1 MTKAL
6 ASLVCISLGWTVQ
19 ATQVA
24 EPDVETVLRVAGAYL
39 AEYERTITA
48 IVSEEDYLQ
57 RVPSEGVA
65 RRLRS
70 DVLVLPQPG
79 AGWIGFRDVF
89 EMDGRP
95 VRDRDQRLSR
105 LFIKADPDALRQ
117 AKRIVD
123 EGTRFNLNPLRGGGV
138 SRTLNQP
145 FTALKFLVREN
156 QSHSTFRVD
165 RRRTAQP
172 GNTVVI
178 EFIERDRRR
187 LIATPDDAAAQ
198 GVFWIDAATG
208 RVNASKLTVS
218 TGGLR
223 ADFDVSFSEQ
233 PKLGLWLPTVMT
245 ESYTVER
252 RNLTTIEGRAT
263 YSNFRRFQVDTGFV
277 AK

>member
-1 MTKAL
+1 MRA
-6 ASLVCISLGWTVQ
+6 
-19 ATQVA
+19 
-24 EPDVETVLRVAGAYL
+24 AGAYL
-39 AEYERTITA
+39 AEYERAVTA
-48 IVSEEDYLQ
+48 IVSEEDYFQ
-57 RVPSEGVA
+57 RIPGEGVG

-70 DVLVLPQPG
+70 DVLVVPQPG
-79 AGWIGFRDVF
+79 IGWVGFRDVF

-95 VRDRDQRLSR
+95 VRDRDERLSR
-105 LFIKADPDALRQ
+105 LFIRADPDALRQ

-145 FTALKFLVREN
+145 FMALKFLLLEN
-156 QSHSTFRVD
+156 QHRSAFRVD
-165 RRRTAQP
+165 RRRTDRPAS
-172 GNTVVI
+172 TVVLA
-178 EFIERDRRR
+178 FTERGKRR

-223 ADFDVSFSEQ
+223 AEFDVTFTDQ
-233 PKLGLWLPTVMT
+233 PKLGLWLPSLMT
-245 ESYTVER
+245 ESYTMER

-263 YSNFRRFQVDTGFV
+263 YSNFRRFQVDTDFV

>member
-1 MTKAL
+1 VTRAL
-6 ASLVCISLGWTVQ
+6 ALLIGISLGWT
-19 ATQVA
+19 AEAAQVA
-24 EPDVETVLRVAGAYL
+24 EPDVETVMRAAGAYL
-39 AEYERTITA
+39 AEYERAVTA
-48 IVSEEDYLQ
+48 IVSEEDYFQ
-57 RVPSEGVA
+57 RIPGEGVG

-70 DVLVLPQPG
+70 DVLVVPQPG
-79 AGWIGFRDVF
+79 IGWVGFRDVF

-95 VRDRDQRLSR
+95 VRDRDERLSR
-105 LFIKADPDALRQ
+105 LFIRADPDALRQ

-145 FTALKFLVREN
+145 FMALKFLLLEN
-156 QSHSTFRVD
+156 QHRSAFRVD
-165 RRRTAQP
+165 RRRTDRPAS
-172 GNTVVI
+172 TVVLA
-178 EFIERDRRR
+178 FTERGKRR

-223 ADFDVSFSEQ
+223 AEFDVTFTDQ
-233 PKLGLWLPTVMT
+233 PKLGLWLPSLMT
-245 ESYTVER
+245 ESYTMER

-263 YSNFRRFQVDTGFV
+263 YSNFRRFQVDTDFV